1 MILIDGGVVEAERI
15 YEDTNENTLKKTGG
29 ILVQNGAYTVLGDTT
44 LTTNLTIPKGKT
56 LTVPN
61 GKTITIEKNG
71 KLEIEKG
78 ATLKIEEGAKLVIK
92 DGATLEIKDGA
103 QLYVDG
109 TVKGDITGKNYYKLN
124 YDLDGGEWAVG
135 YTPEAYYLSGTGLDL
150 PTKENLNKAGY
161 TLSGWTEKGKKDVV
175 WKIPATATGIKSVV
189 AQWEKVV
196 PTATP
201 VPDAS
206 GLPKTGDAS
215 APMAWCAL
223 GLACLAG
230 LAAMKRRK

>member
-1 MILIDGGVVEAERI
+1 MSDV
-15 YEDTNENTLKKTGG
+15 TLDEK
-29 ILVQNGAYTVLGDTT
+29 V
-44 LTTNLTIPKGKT
+44 TISSGKT
-56 LTVPN
+56 MKIGENATV
-61 GKTITIEKNG
+61 TIGENG

-78 ATLKIEEGAKLVIK
+78 AK
-92 DGATLEIKDGA
+92 
-103 QLYVDG
+103 LYVDG
-109 TVKGDITGKNYYKLN
+109 TVQGDITGAGKIYYKLN
-124 YDLDGGEWAVG
+124 YDLDGGEWKNG
-135 YTPEAYYLSGTGLDL
+135 YKPEDYYQFGTAFDL
-150 PTKENLNKAGY
+150 PTEENLNKAGY